1 MSLRFPP
8 SKLTP
13 RALWAAVAAAA
24 ALVLVA
30 VAIVVGAGSQQDP
43 RGPAEEALADVAK
56 AQAEA
61 KEAKGRYGSF
71 WLAGGDRSLESLARP
86 LRTEGVSDLRAIAC
100 AEGWVAAARA
110 GEDVVLRS
118 SEQDSGGQAKAV
130 RAGSADISRP
140 DCVTPEAVDAMLA
153 DLGAGPELP
162 APAESAFARP
172 DGASAYRPSY
182 HITPREN
189 WMNDPQRPFWLDG
202 QWHYYY
208 LYNAGYPEE
217 NGTEWYHLTSTDL
230 VHWKDEGVAIEK
242 YKNGLGDIETG
253 SAVVDHENSAG
264 FGKDAVIAVMTQQDE
279 GVQRQS
285 LFYSTDKGYSFTP
298 YDGNPVM
305 DNPGEQ
311 HWRDPKIIRDEAN
324 NQWVMALAEG
334 EKIGLY
340 ASANLKEWRYLSGF
354 EREGLGVLE
363 CPELF
368 QLDVDGDPAKR
379 TWVLAA
385 SANGAEEGKSTG
397 VAYWTGNWDGTR
409 FEPSDQ
415 KHQWLDDGSDFYAAV
430 TWDDP
435 RLTESQRMG
444 SRHAI
449 AWLNNWAYA
458 RKLPTEDWHGGADTV
473 VRDIRLKTV
482 AGKPTLVS
490 TPTGALASLDGDTDT
505 VEGRKVTPDGAGDL
519 PGPELPAA
527 GHPASAGGAYRL
539 DLTLERA
546 AGDDGSEAKVEL
558 LAENGVFATVGY
570 DFESETAF
578 VSRDGAAKETAG
590 LAPDYGTVRRAQ
602 SAPRD
607 GQVKLSI
614 YVDYSSVE
622 VFVNG
627 GERTLSSLVFPAGA
641 PKGLKALS
649 KDGTLTLKSFSYT
662 PMAATS

>member
-1 MSLRFPP
+1 MSLRFLP
-8 SKLTP
+8 SKITP
-13 RALWAAVAAAA
+13 RALWAAAAAA
-24 ALVLVA
+24 LALVLVA
-30 VAIVVGAGSQQDP
+30 VAIVVGSGQQPDP
-43 RGPAEEALADVAK
+43 AGPAAEALADVAD

-61 KEAKGRYGSF
+61 RKDSGHYGSF
-71 WLAGGDRSLESLARP
+71 WLAGGDRSLENLARP
-86 LRTEGVSDLRAIAC
+86 LRTDGVSDLRAIEC
-100 AEGWVAAARA
+100 ADGWVAAARDA
-110 GEDVVLRS
+110 QDVMVRS
-118 SEQDSGGQAKAV
+118 SEQDSAVQAG

-172 DGASAYRPSY
+172 DGASAYRPGY

-189 WMNDPQRPFWLDG
+189 WMNDPQRPFLLDG
-202 QWHYYY
+202 LWHYYY

-253 SAVVDHENSAG
+253 SAVVDYENSAG
-264 FGKDAVIAVMTQQDE
+264 FGKGAVVAVMTQQDE
-279 GVQRQS
+279 GIQRQS
-285 LFYSTDKGYSFTP
+285 LFYSTDKGYSFKAF
-298 YDGNPVM
+298 DGNPVM

-354 EREGLGVLE
+354 ERQGLGILE

-385 SANGAEEGKSTG
+385 SANGAGEGRSTG

-409 FEPSDQ
+409 FEPADD
-415 KHQWLDDGSDFYAAV
+415 KHQWMDDGADFYAAV

-435 RLTESQRMG
+435 RLTEAQRMA
-444 SRHAI
+444 SRHTV

-482 AGKPTLVS
+482 SGKPTLVS
-490 TPTGALASLDGDTDT
+490 TPTNALKSLQGDTAT
-505 VEGRKVTPDGAGDL
+505 VTDRKLTPGGAGGLPDPDG
-519 PGPELPAA
+519 
-527 GHPASAGGAYRL
+527 GGYRL
-539 DLTLERA
+539 DLTLEKA

-570 DFESETAF
+570 DFASEAAF

-590 LAPDYGTVRRAQ
+590 LAPDYGVVRRAA

-607 GQVKLSI
+607 GKVELTV
-614 YVDYSSVE
+614 YVDHSTVE

-627 GERTLSSLVFPAGA
+627 GERTLTSLVYPSGA
-641 PKGLKALS
+641 PTGLKALT

-662 PMAATS
+662 PMAAVS

>member
-1 MSLRFPP
+1 MSLRFLP
-8 SKLTP
+8 SKITP
-13 RALWAAVAAAA
+13 RALWAAAAAA
-24 ALVLVA
+24 LALVLVA
-30 VAIVVGAGSQQDP
+30 VAIVVGSGQQPDP
-43 RGPAEEALADVAK
+43 AGPAAEALADVAD

-61 KEAKGRYGSF
+61 RKDSGHYGSF
-71 WLAGGDRSLESLARP
+71 WLAGGDRSLENLARP
-86 LRTEGVSDLRAIAC
+86 LRTDGVSDLRAIEC
-100 AEGWVAAARA
+100 ADGWVAAARDA
-110 GEDVVLRS
+110 QDVMVRS
-118 SEQDSGGQAKAV
+118 SEQDSAVQAKAV

-172 DGASAYRPSY
+172 DGASAYRPGY

-189 WMNDPQRPFWLDG
+189 WMNDPQRPFLLDG
-202 QWHYYY
+202 LWHYYY

-253 SAVVDHENSAG
+253 SAVVDYENSAG
-264 FGKDAVIAVMTQQDE
+264 FGKGAVVAVMTQQDE
-279 GVQRQS
+279 GIQRQS
-285 LFYSTDKGYSFTP
+285 LFYSTDKGYSFKAF
-298 YDGNPVM
+298 DGNPVM

-354 EREGLGVLE
+354 ERQGLGILE

-385 SANGAEEGKSTG
+385 SANGAGEGRSTG

-409 FEPSDQ
+409 FEPADD
-415 KHQWLDDGSDFYAAV
+415 KHQWMDDGADFYAAV

-435 RLTESQRMG
+435 RLTEAQRMA
-444 SRHAI
+444 SRHTV

-482 AGKPTLVS
+482 SGKPTLVS
-490 TPTGALASLDGDTDT
+490 TPTNALKSLQGDTAT
-505 VEGRKVTPDGAGDL
+505 VTDRKLTPGGAGGLPDPDG
-519 PGPELPAA
+519 
-527 GHPASAGGAYRL
+527 GGYRL
-539 DLTLERA
+539 DLTLEKA

-570 DFESETAF
+570 DFASEAAF

-590 LAPDYGTVRRAQ
+590 LAPDYGVVRRAA

-607 GQVKLSI
+607 GKVELTV
-614 YVDYSSVE
+614 YVDHSTVE

-627 GERTLSSLVFPAGA
+627 GERTLTSLVYPSGA
-641 PKGLKALS
+641 PTGLKALT

-662 PMAATS
+662 PMAAAS

>member
-1 MSLRFPP
+1 MSLRFLP
-8 SKLTP
+8 SKITP
-13 RALWAAVAAAA
+13 RALWAAAAAA
-24 ALVLVA
+24 LALVLVA
-30 VAIVVGAGSQQDP
+30 VAIVVGSGPQPDP
-43 RGPAEEALADVAK
+43 AGPAAEALADVAD

-61 KEAKGRYGSF
+61 RKDSGHYGSF
-71 WLAGGDRSLESLARP
+71 WLAGGDRSLENLARP
-86 LRTEGVSDLRAIAC
+86 LRTDGVSDLRAIEC
-100 AEGWVAAARA
+100 ADGWVAAARD
-110 GEDVVLRS
+110 GQDVMVRS
-118 SEQDSGGQAKAV
+118 SEQDSAVQAKAG

-172 DGASAYRPSY
+172 DGASAYRPGY

-189 WMNDPQRPFWLDG
+189 WMNDPQRPFLLDG
-202 QWHYYY
+202 LWHYYY

-253 SAVVDHENSAG
+253 SAVVDYENSAG
-264 FGKDAVIAVMTQQDE
+264 FGKGAVVAVMTQQDE
-279 GVQRQS
+279 GIQRQS
-285 LFYSTDKGYSFTP
+285 LFYSTDKGYSFKAF
-298 YDGNPVM
+298 DGNPVM

-354 EREGLGVLE
+354 ERQGLGILE

-385 SANGAEEGKSTG
+385 SANGAGEGRSTG

-409 FEPSDQ
+409 FEPADD
-415 KHQWLDDGSDFYAAV
+415 KHQWMDDGADFYAAV

-435 RLTESQRMG
+435 RLTEAQRMA
-444 SRHAI
+444 SRHTV

-482 AGKPTLVS
+482 SGKPTLVS
-490 TPTGALASLDGDTDT
+490 TPTNALKSLQGDTAT
-505 VEGRKVTPDGAGDL
+505 VTDRKLTPGGAGGLPDPDG
-519 PGPELPAA
+519 
-527 GHPASAGGAYRL
+527 GGYRL
-539 DLTLERA
+539 DLTLEKA

-570 DFESETAF
+570 DFASEAAF

-590 LAPDYGTVRRAQ
+590 LAPDYGVVRRAA

-607 GQVKLSI
+607 GKVELTV
-614 YVDYSSVE
+614 YVDHSTVE

-627 GERTLSSLVFPAGA
+627 GERTLTSLVYPSGA
-641 PKGLKALS
+641 PTGLKALT

-662 PMAATS
+662 PMAAAS

>member
-1 MSLRFPP
+1 MSLRFLP
-8 SKLTP
+8 SKITP
-13 RALWAAVAAAA
+13 RALWAAAAAA
-24 ALVLVA
+24 LALVLVA
-30 VAIVVGAGSQQDP
+30 VAIVVGSGQQPDP
-43 RGPAEEALADVAK
+43 AGPAAEALADVAD

-61 KEAKGRYGSF
+61 RKDSGHYGSF
-71 WLAGGDRSLESLARP
+71 WLAGGDRSLENLARP
-86 LRTEGVSDLRAIAC
+86 LRTDGVSDLRAIEC
-100 AEGWVAAARA
+100 ADGWVAAARDA
-110 GEDVVLRS
+110 QDVMVRS
-118 SEQDSGGQAKAV
+118 SEQDSAVQAG

-172 DGASAYRPSY
+172 DGASAYRPGY

-189 WMNDPQRPFWLDG
+189 WMNDPQRPFLLDG
-202 QWHYYY
+202 LWHYYY

-253 SAVVDHENSAG
+253 SAVVDYENSAG
-264 FGKDAVIAVMTQQDE
+264 FGKGAVVAVMTQQDE
-279 GVQRQS
+279 GIQRQS
-285 LFYSTDKGYSFTP
+285 LFYSTDKGYSFKAF
-298 YDGNPVM
+298 DGNPVM

-354 EREGLGVLE
+354 ERQGLGILE

-385 SANGAEEGKSTG
+385 SANGAGEGRSTG

-409 FEPSDQ
+409 FEPADD
-415 KHQWLDDGSDFYAAV
+415 KHQWMDDGADFYAAV

-435 RLTESQRMG
+435 RLTEAQRMA
-444 SRHAI
+444 SRHTV

-482 AGKPTLVS
+482 SGKPTLVS
-490 TPTGALASLDGDTDT
+490 TPTNALKSLQGDTAT
-505 VEGRKVTPDGAGDL
+505 VTDRKLTPGGAGGLPDPDG
-519 PGPELPAA
+519 
-527 GHPASAGGAYRL
+527 GGYRL
-539 DLTLERA
+539 DLTLEKA

-570 DFESETAF
+570 DFASEAAF

-590 LAPDYGTVRRAQ
+590 LAPDYGVVRRAA

-607 GQVKLSI
+607 GKVELTV
-614 YVDYSSVE
+614 YVDHSTVE

-627 GERTLSSLVFPAGA
+627 GERTLTSLVYPSGA
-641 PKGLKALS
+641 PTGLKALT

-662 PMAATS
+662 PMAAAS

>member
-1 MSLRFPP
+1 MSLRFLP
-8 SKLTP
+8 SKITP
-13 RALWAAVAAAA
+13 RALWAAAAAA
-24 ALVLVA
+24 LALVLVA
-30 VAIVVGAGSQQDP
+30 VAIVVGSGQQPDP
-43 RGPAEEALADVAK
+43 AGPAAEALADVAD

-61 KEAKGRYGSF
+61 RKDSGHYGSF
-71 WLAGGDRSLESLARP
+71 WLAGGDRSLENLARP
-86 LRTEGVSDLRAIAC
+86 LRTDGVSDLRAIEC
-100 AEGWVAAARA
+100 ADGWVAAARD
-110 GEDVVLRS
+110 GQDVMVRS
-118 SEQDSGGQAKAV
+118 SEQDSAVQAG

-172 DGASAYRPSY
+172 DGASAYRPGY

-189 WMNDPQRPFWLDG
+189 WMNDPQRPFLLDG
-202 QWHYYY
+202 LWHYYY

-253 SAVVDHENSAG
+253 SAVVDYENSAG
-264 FGKDAVIAVMTQQDE
+264 FGKGAVVAVMTQQDE
-279 GVQRQS
+279 GIQRQS
-285 LFYSTDKGYSFTP
+285 LFYSTDKGYSFKAF
-298 YDGNPVM
+298 DGNPVM

-354 EREGLGVLE
+354 ERQGLGILE

-385 SANGAEEGKSTG
+385 SANGAGEGRSTG

-409 FEPSDQ
+409 FEPADD
-415 KHQWLDDGSDFYAAV
+415 KHQWMDDGADFYAAV

-435 RLTESQRMG
+435 RLTEAQRMA
-444 SRHAI
+444 SRHTV

-482 AGKPTLVS
+482 SGKPTLVS
-490 TPTGALASLDGDTDT
+490 TPTNALKSLQGDTAT
-505 VEGRKVTPDGAGDL
+505 VTDRKLTPGGAGGLPAPDG
-519 PGPELPAA
+519 
-527 GHPASAGGAYRL
+527 GGYRL
-539 DLTLERA
+539 DLTLEKA

-570 DFESETAF
+570 DFASEAAF

-590 LAPDYGTVRRAQ
+590 LAPDYGVVRRAA

-607 GQVKLSI
+607 GKVELTV
-614 YVDYSSVE
+614 YVDHSTVE

-627 GERTLSSLVFPAGA
+627 GERTLTSLVYPSGA
-641 PKGLKALS
+641 PTGLKALT

-662 PMAATS
+662 PMAAAS

>member
-1 MSLRFPP
+1 MSLRFLP

-13 RALWAAVAAAA
+13 RALWAAAAAA
-24 ALVLVA
+24 LALVLVA
-30 VAIVVGAGSQQDP
+30 VAIVVGSGQQPDP
-43 RGPAEEALADVAK
+43 AGPAAEALADVAD

-61 KEAKGRYGSF
+61 RKDSGHYGSF
-71 WLAGGDRSLESLARP
+71 WLTGGDRSLENLARP
-86 LRTEGVSDLRAIAC
+86 LRTDGVSDLRAIEC
-100 AEGWVAAARA
+100 ADGWVAAARD
-110 GEDVVLRS
+110 GQDVMVRS
-118 SEQDSGGQAKAV
+118 SEQDSAVQAKAV

-140 DCVTPEAVDAMLA
+140 DCVTPEAVNAMLA
-153 DLGAGPELP
+153 DLGAGPEIP

-172 DGASAYRPSY
+172 DGASAYRPGY

-189 WMNDPQRPFWLDG
+189 WMNDPQRPFLLDG
-202 QWHYYY
+202 LWHYYY

-253 SAVVDHENSAG
+253 SAVVDYENSAG
-264 FGKDAVIAVMTQQDE
+264 FGKGAVVAVMTQQDE
-279 GVQRQS
+279 GIQRQS
-285 LFYSTDKGYSFTP
+285 LFYSTDKGYSFKAF
-298 YDGNPVM
+298 DGNPVM

-354 EREGLGVLE
+354 ERQGLGILE

-385 SANGAEEGKSTG
+385 SANGAGEGRSTG

-409 FEPSDQ
+409 FEPADD
-415 KHQWLDDGSDFYAAV
+415 KHQWMDDGADFYAAV

-435 RLTESQRMG
+435 RLTEAQRMA
-444 SRHAI
+444 SRHTV

-482 AGKPTLVS
+482 SGKPTLVS
-490 TPTGALASLDGDTDT
+490 TPTNALKSLQGDTAT
-505 VEGRKVTPDGAGDL
+505 VTDRKLTPGGAGGLPDPDG
-519 PGPELPAA
+519 
-527 GHPASAGGAYRL
+527 GGYRL
-539 DLTLERA
+539 DLTLEKA

-570 DFESETAF
+570 DFASEAAF

-590 LAPDYGTVRRAQ
+590 LAPDYGVVRRAA

-607 GQVKLSI
+607 GKVELTV
-614 YVDYSSVE
+614 YVDHSTVE

-627 GERTLSSLVFPAGA
+627 GERTLTSLVYPSGA
-641 PKGLKALS
+641 PTGLKALT

-662 PMAATS
+662 PMAAAS

>member
-1 MSLRFPP
+1 MSLRFLP
-8 SKLTP
+8 SKITP
-13 RALWAAVAAAA
+13 RALWAAAAAA
-24 ALVLVA
+24 LALVLVA
-30 VAIVVGAGSQQDP
+30 VAIVVGSGQQPDP
-43 RGPAEEALADVAK
+43 AGPAAEALADVAD

-61 KEAKGRYGSF
+61 RKDSGHYGSF
-71 WLAGGDRSLESLARP
+71 WLAGGDRSLENLARP
-86 LRTEGVSDLRAIAC
+86 LRTDGVSDLRAIEC
-100 AEGWVAAARA
+100 ADGWVAAARD
-110 GEDVVLRS
+110 GQDVMVRS
-118 SEQDSGGQAKAV
+118 SEQDSAVQAG

-172 DGASAYRPSY
+172 DGASAYRPGY

-189 WMNDPQRPFWLDG
+189 WMNDPQRPFLLDG
-202 QWHYYY
+202 LWHYYY

-253 SAVVDHENSAG
+253 SAVVDYENSAG
-264 FGKDAVIAVMTQQDE
+264 FGKGAVVAVMTQQDE
-279 GVQRQS
+279 GIQRQS
-285 LFYSTDKGYSFTP
+285 LFYSTDKGYSFKAF
-298 YDGNPVM
+298 DGNPVM

-354 EREGLGVLE
+354 ERQGLGILE

-385 SANGAEEGKSTG
+385 SANGAGEGRSTG

-409 FEPSDQ
+409 FEPADD
-415 KHQWLDDGSDFYAAV
+415 KHQWMDDGADFYAAV

-435 RLTESQRMG
+435 RLTEAQRMA
-444 SRHAI
+444 SRHTV

-482 AGKPTLVS
+482 SGKPTLVS
-490 TPTGALASLDGDTDT
+490 TPTNALKSLQGDTAT
-505 VEGRKVTPDGAGDL
+505 VTDRKLTPGGAGGLPDPDG
-519 PGPELPAA
+519 
-527 GHPASAGGAYRL
+527 GGYRL
-539 DLTLERA
+539 DLTLEKA

-570 DFESETAF
+570 DFASEAAF

-590 LAPDYGTVRRAQ
+590 LAPDYGVVRRAA

-607 GQVKLSI
+607 GKVELTV
-614 YVDYSSVE
+614 YVDHSTVE

-627 GERTLSSLVFPAGA
+627 GERTLTSLVYPSGA
-641 PKGLKALS
+641 PTGLKALT

-662 PMAATS
+662 PMAAAS

>member
-1 MSLRFPP
+1 MSLRFLP
-8 SKLTP
+8 SKITP
-13 RALWAAVAAAA
+13 RALWAAAAAA
-24 ALVLVA
+24 LALVLVA
-30 VAIVVGAGSQQDP
+30 VAIVVGSGQQPDP
-43 RGPAEEALADVAK
+43 AGPAAEALADVAD

-61 KEAKGRYGSF
+61 RKDSGHYGSF
-71 WLAGGDRSLESLARP
+71 WLAGGDRSLENLARP
-86 LRTEGVSDLRAIAC
+86 LRTDGVSDLRAIEC
-100 AEGWVAAARA
+100 ADGWVAAARDA
-110 GEDVVLRS
+110 QDVMVRS
-118 SEQDSGGQAKAV
+118 SEQDSAVQAKAV

-172 DGASAYRPSY
+172 DGASAYRPGY

-189 WMNDPQRPFWLDG
+189 WMNDPQRPFLLDG
-202 QWHYYY
+202 LWHYYY

-253 SAVVDHENSAG
+253 SAVVDYENSAG
-264 FGKDAVIAVMTQQDE
+264 FGKGAVVAVMTQQDE
-279 GVQRQS
+279 GIQRQS
-285 LFYSTDKGYSFTP
+285 LFYSTDKGYSFKAF
-298 YDGNPVM
+298 DGNPVM

-354 EREGLGVLE
+354 ERQGLGILE

-385 SANGAEEGKSTG
+385 SANGAGEGRSTG

-409 FEPSDQ
+409 FEPADD
-415 KHQWLDDGSDFYAAV
+415 KHQWMDDGADFYAAV

-435 RLTESQRMG
+435 RLTEAQRMA
-444 SRHAI
+444 SRHTV

-473 VRDIRLKTV
+473 VRNIRLKTV
-482 AGKPTLVS
+482 SGKPTLVS
-490 TPTGALASLDGDTDT
+490 TPTNALKSLQGDTAT
-505 VEGRKVTPDGAGDL
+505 VTDRKLTPGGAGGLPTPDG
-519 PGPELPAA
+519 
-527 GHPASAGGAYRL
+527 GGYRL
-539 DLTLERA
+539 DLTLEKA

-570 DFESETAF
+570 DFASEAAF

-590 LAPDYGTVRRAQ
+590 LAPDYGVVRRAA

-607 GQVKLSI
+607 GKVELTV
-614 YVDYSSVE
+614 YVDHSTVE

-627 GERTLSSLVFPAGA
+627 GERTLTSLVYPSGA
-641 PKGLKALS
+641 PMGLKALT

-662 PMAATS
+662 PMAAAS

>member
-1 MSLRFPP
+1 MSLRFLP
-8 SKLTP
+8 SKITP
-13 RALWAAVAAAA
+13 RALWAAAAAA
-24 ALVLVA
+24 LALVLVA
-30 VAIVVGAGSQQDP
+30 VAIVVGSGQQPDP
-43 RGPAEEALADVAK
+43 AGPAAEALADVAD

-61 KEAKGRYGSF
+61 RKDSGHYGSF
-71 WLAGGDRSLESLARP
+71 WLAGGDRSLENLARP
-86 LRTEGVSDLRAIAC
+86 LRTDGVSDLRAIEC
-100 AEGWVAAARA
+100 ADGWVAAARDA
-110 GEDVVLRS
+110 QDVMVRS
-118 SEQDSGGQAKAV
+118 SEQDSAVQAKAV

-172 DGASAYRPSY
+172 DGASAYRPGY

-189 WMNDPQRPFWLDG
+189 WMNDPQRPFLLDG
-202 QWHYYY
+202 LWHYYY

-253 SAVVDHENSAG
+253 SAVVDYENSAG
-264 FGKDAVIAVMTQQDE
+264 FGKGAVVAVMTQQDE
-279 GVQRQS
+279 GIQRQS
-285 LFYSTDKGYSFTP
+285 LFYSTDKGYSFKAF
-298 YDGNPVM
+298 DGNPVM

-354 EREGLGVLE
+354 ERQGLGILE

-385 SANGAEEGKSTG
+385 SANGAGEGRSTG

-409 FEPSDQ
+409 FEPADD
-415 KHQWLDDGSDFYAAV
+415 KHQWMDDGADFYAAV

-435 RLTESQRMG
+435 RLTEAQRMA
-444 SRHAI
+444 SRHTV

-482 AGKPTLVS
+482 SGKPTLVS
-490 TPTGALASLDGDTDT
+490 TPTNALKSLQGDTAT
-505 VEGRKVTPDGAGDL
+505 VTDRKLTPGGAGGLPTPDG
-519 PGPELPAA
+519 
-527 GHPASAGGAYRL
+527 GGYRL
-539 DLTLERA
+539 DLTLEKA

-570 DFESETAF
+570 DFASEAAF

-590 LAPDYGTVRRAQ
+590 LAPDYGVVRRAA

-607 GQVKLSI
+607 GKVELTV
-614 YVDYSSVE
+614 YVDHSTVE

-627 GERTLSSLVFPAGA
+627 GERTLTSLVYPSGA
-641 PKGLKALS
+641 PMGLKALT

-662 PMAATS
+662 PMAAAS

>member
-1 MSLRFPP
+1 MSLRFLP
-8 SKLTP
+8 SKITP
-13 RALWAAVAAAA
+13 RALWAAAAAA
-24 ALVLVA
+24 LALVLVA
-30 VAIVVGAGSQQDP
+30 VAIVVGSGQQPDP
-43 RGPAEEALADVAK
+43 AGPAPEALADVAD

-61 KEAKGRYGSF
+61 RKDSGHYGSF
-71 WLAGGDRSLESLARP
+71 WLAGGDRSLENLARP
-86 LRTEGVSDLRAIAC
+86 LRTDGVSDLRAIEC
-100 AEGWVAAARA
+100 ADGWVAAARDA
-110 GEDVVLRS
+110 QDVMVRS
-118 SEQDSGGQAKAV
+118 SEQDSAVQAKAV

-172 DGASAYRPSY
+172 DGASAYRPGY

-189 WMNDPQRPFWLDG
+189 WMNDPQRPFLLDG
-202 QWHYYY
+202 LWHYYY

-253 SAVVDHENSAG
+253 SAVVDYENSAG
-264 FGKDAVIAVMTQQDE
+264 FGKGAVVAVMTQQDE
-279 GVQRQS
+279 GIQRQS
-285 LFYSTDKGYSFTP
+285 LFYSTDKGYSFKAF
-298 YDGNPVM
+298 DGNPVM

-354 EREGLGVLE
+354 ERQGLGILE

-385 SANGAEEGKSTG
+385 SANGAGEGRSTG

-409 FEPSDQ
+409 FEPADD
-415 KHQWLDDGSDFYAAV
+415 KHQWMDDGADFYAAV

-435 RLTESQRMG
+435 RLTEAQRMA
-444 SRHAI
+444 SRHTV

-482 AGKPTLVS
+482 SGKPTLVS
-490 TPTGALASLDGDTDT
+490 TPTNALKSLQGDTAT
-505 VEGRKVTPDGAGDL
+505 VTDRKLTPGGAGGLPDPDG
-519 PGPELPAA
+519 
-527 GHPASAGGAYRL
+527 GGYRL
-539 DLTLERA
+539 DLTLEKA

-570 DFESETAF
+570 DFASEAAF

-590 LAPDYGTVRRAQ
+590 LAPDYGVVRRAA

-607 GQVKLSI
+607 GKVELTV
-614 YVDYSSVE
+614 YVDHSTVE

-627 GERTLSSLVFPAGA
+627 GERTLTSLVYPSGA
-641 PKGLKALS
+641 PTGLKALT

-662 PMAATS
+662 PMAAAS

>member
-1 MSLRFPP
+1 MSLRFLP

-13 RALWAAVAAAA
+13 RALWAAVAAAL
-24 ALVLVA
+24 ALVLAA
-30 VAIVVGAGSQQDP
+30 VAIVVGAGQQP
-43 RGPAEEALADVAK
+43 GPGSPAADALADVAA

-61 KEAKGRYGSF
+61 KKDAGRYGSF
-71 WLAGGDRSLESLARP
+71 WLTGGDRSLESLAHP
-86 LRTEGVSDLRAIAC
+86 LRTDGVSDLRAIEC
-100 AEGWVAAARA
+100 ADGWVAAARA
-110 GEDVVLRS
+110 GQDVLVRS
-118 SEQDSGGQAKAV
+118 SSQDQAV
-130 RAGSADISRP
+130 RAGSADIPRP
-140 DCVTPEAVDAMLA
+140 DCVTAAAVEAMLS
-153 DLGAGPELP
+153 DLGAGPEVP

-172 DGASAYRPSY
+172 DGASAYRPGY

-202 QWHYYY
+202 LWHYYY

-253 SAVVDHENSAG
+253 SAVVDYENSAG
-264 FGKDAVIAVMTQQDE
+264 FGKGAVIAVMTQQDD
-279 GVQRQS
+279 GIQRQS
-285 LFYSTDKGYSFTP
+285 LFYSTDKGYTFKP

-311 HWRDPKIIRDEAN
+311 HWRDPKIIRDDAN

-340 ASANLKEWRYLSGF
+340 ASANLKEWRYLSAF
-354 EREGLGVLE
+354 ERKGLGILE
-363 CPELF
+363 CPEFF

-397 VAYWTGNWDGTR
+397 VAYWTGTWDGTR

-458 RKLPTEDWHGGADTV
+458 RKLPTDDWHGGADTL

-482 AGKPTLVS
+482 SGKPTLVS
-490 TPTGALASLDGDTDT
+490 SPTGALKSLEGDTAT
-505 VEGRKVTPDGAGDL
+505 VEDRKLTPDGAAG
-519 PGPELPAA
+519 LPA
-527 GHPASAGGAYRL
+527 PDRGAYRL

-570 DFESETAF
+570 DFESGTAF
-578 VSRDGAAKETAG
+578 VTRDGAAKETAG
-590 LAPDYGTVRRAQ
+590 LAPDYGVLRRAE
-602 SAPRD
+602 SAPRE
-607 GQVKLSI
+607 GRVRLEI
-614 YVDYSSVE
+614 FVDHSSVE
-622 VFVNG
+622 VFVND
-627 GERTLSSLVFPAGA
+627 GERTLTSLVFPAGA
-641 PKGLKALS
+641 PKGLKALT

>member
-1 MSLRFPP
+1 MSLRFLP
-8 SKLTP
+8 SKITP
-13 RALWAAVAAAA
+13 RALWAAAAAA
-24 ALVLVA
+24 LALVLVA
-30 VAIVVGAGSQQDP
+30 VAIVVGAGQQPDP
-43 RGPAEEALADVAK
+43 AGPAAGALADVAD

-61 KEAKGRYGSF
+61 KKDSGRYGSF
-71 WLAGGDRSLESLARP
+71 WLAGGDRSLENLARP
-86 LRTEGVSDLRAIAC
+86 LRTDGVSDLRAIEC
-100 AEGWVAAARA
+100 ADGWVAAARV
-110 GEDVVLRS
+110 GQDVTVRS
-118 SEQDSGGQAKAV
+118 SEQDSAVQAKAA

-153 DLGAGPELP
+153 DLGAGPEQQ

-172 DGASAYRPSY
+172 EGASGYRPGY

-189 WMNDPQRPFWLDG
+189 WMNDPQRPFLLDG
-202 QWHYYY
+202 LWHYYY

-253 SAVVDHENSAG
+253 SAVVDYENSAG
-264 FGKDAVIAVMTQQDE
+264 FGKGAVVAVMTQQDE
-279 GVQRQS
+279 GIQRQS
-285 LFYSTDKGYSFTP
+285 LFYSTDKGYSFKP

-324 NQWVMALAEG
+324 DQWVMALAEG
-334 EKIGLY
+334 GKIGLY
-340 ASANLKEWRYLSGF
+340 ASANLKEWNYLSGF
-354 EREGLGVLE
+354 ERKGLGILE

-379 TWVLAA
+379 TWVLAV
-385 SANGAEEGKSTG
+385 SANGAEEGRATG
-397 VAYWTGNWDGTR
+397 VAYWSGNWDGTR
-409 FEPSDQ
+409 FEPSDD

-435 RLTESQRMG
+435 RLTEGQRMG
-444 SRHAI
+444 SRHSI

-458 RKLPTEDWHGGADTV
+458 RKLPTQDWHGGADTV

-482 AGKPTLVS
+482 SGKPTLVS
-490 TPTGALASLDGDTDT
+490 TPTNALKSLQGET
-505 VEGRKVTPDGAGDL
+505 VTAGERKLTPDGAAGL
-519 PGPELPAA
+519 PEPGLPAQ
-527 GHPASAGGAYRL
+527 GLPAPAGGAYRL

-546 AGDDGSEAKVEL
+546 AGDDGSEARVEL
-558 LAENGVFATVGY
+558 VAENGVFATVGY
-570 DFESETAF
+570 DFESEAAF

-590 LAPDYGTVRRAQ
+590 LAPDYGAVRRTA

-607 GQVKLSI
+607 GKVELTV
-614 YVDYSSVE
+614 YVDHSTVE

-627 GERTLSSLVFPAGA
+627 GERTLTSLVFPSGA
-641 PKGLKALS
+641 PKGLKALT

-662 PMAATS
+662 PMATAS